1 MPTLSQLRN
10 KYNYDDDDYDFE
22 GENYGNIVGPA
33 YNYFCYFYSI
43 TLNEVAPSDIDNIL
57 IKSIMDETENQSMDG
72 KFIVNLS
79 LSELADYPETIDKL
93 INTIKNYPFKE
104 GESASIAT
112 IIRKKRFGDTYK
124 CHLIQLSNCIGERH
138 VIC

>member
-10 KYNYDDDDYDFE
+10 KYNYDDDDHDFE
-22 GENYGNIVGPA
+22 GENYGNIVGPT
-33 YNYFCYFYSI
+33 YNHFCYFYSI

-79 LSELADYPETIDKL
+79 LSEKADHPETIDKL
-93 INTIKNYPFKE
+93 INTVKN
-104 GESASIAT
+104 
-112 IIRKKRFGDTYK
+112 
-124 CHLIQLSNCIGERH
+124 
-138 VIC
+138 